1 MFEKG
6 CWISDAYQ
14 LHGLCRGEVKNRIK
28 TYDSGR
34 NLKMGEDPEG
44 GGGGR
49 VQEHARGGGG
59 KKKIDMP
66 NPQSPPT
73 TLSIMA
79 AAPL

>member
-34 NLKMGEDPEG
+34 NLRPGDDLEEGED
-44 GGGGR
+44 
-49 VQEHARGGGG
+49 EHIGACKIGE
-59 KKKIDMP
+59 KKQKKHTATRYP
-66 NPQSPPT
+66 SG
-73 TLSIMA
+73 SSVA
-79 AAPL
+79 AASL